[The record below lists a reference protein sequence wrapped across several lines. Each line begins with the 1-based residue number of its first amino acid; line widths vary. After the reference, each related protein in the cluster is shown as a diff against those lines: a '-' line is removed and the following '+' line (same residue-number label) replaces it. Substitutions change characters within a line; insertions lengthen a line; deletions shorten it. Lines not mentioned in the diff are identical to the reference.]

1 MADTGRQEPVE
12 DAQEVLEADAP
23 SLAVAP
29 AVVPVRVAWAVGPES
44 FSRYARMLQPL
55 AVGLM
60 DEFIELTVM
69 CQIVDDESPMCTP
82 CETIP
87 CPCRGWLGYRRSSI
101 ERIGENVR
109 RWKADLIHAIDA
121 SAADLARR
129 VAADQNLPYIVG
141 GFDLADARRLRD
153 IAAGAAM
160 LLPASQPIADALAA
174 HGMDKRRIRLLRPGV
189 YNVRHATCF
198 QELGNSM
205 AVVAGGPLENFHTF
219 DAVLRCFA
227 ELTARKFDCVFF
239 VIGSGPCEKKLR
251 QQARKLNLGQ
261 RITFIDALPAEQLAR
276 IFRDADIYITP
287 APQRAVDMQSLLAM
301 AAGVPVL
308 AAAGKNANDFL
319 RDGETV
325 MGFTCGDYAELTVK
339 LLAMLDDR
347 ASARALAENALEY
360 IRRNHSAAANV
371 TALASMYREVLE
383 GKEMA

>member
-1 MADTGRQEPVE
+1 MADTGQQEPVE
-12 DAQEVLEADAP
+12 EAQEAQAP

-29 AVVPVRVAWAVGPES
+29 AVAPVRVAWAVGPES
-44 FSRYARMLQPL
+44 FRRYARMLQPL

-60 DEFIELTVM
+60 DELVELTVM
-69 CQIVDDESPMCTP
+69 CQLADDEPPMGTP

-87 CPCRGWLGYRRSSI
+87 CPCRGLLGYSRSSI

-109 RWKADLIHAIDA
+109 RWKADLIHAVDS
-121 SAADLARR
+121 SAADLAHR
-129 VAADQNLPYIVG
+129 VAADQNLPYIIG
-141 GFDLADARRLRD
+141 GFDLADARRLCD
-153 IAAGAAM
+153 IAADAAM

-205 AVVAGGPLENFHTF
+205 AVVAGGPLEDFHAF

-227 ELTARKFDCVFF
+227 ELVAREFDCVFF

-261 RITFIDALPAEQLAR
+261 RITFIDALPAGQLAR

-287 APQRAVDMQSLLAM
+287 APQRSIDMQSLLAM

-308 AAAGKNANDFL
+308 AAAGKSANDFL

-339 LLAMLDDR
+339 LSAMLDDR
-347 ASARALAENALEY
+347 ASARALAEIALEY
-360 IRRNHSAAANV
+360 IRQNHSPAANV
-371 TALASMYREVLE
+371 IALAGMYREVLE
-383 GKEMA
+383 AKGRA